1 MIKVKDFLKKE
12 DGAAELIEAV
22 IIYPVVFLCIAFLI
36 YFGLYL
42 LQNITLQTYARK
54 TAMLAARELACPG
67 YIDMFAGDKN
77 EYSAYSDASVEG
89 ADNLLES
96 IKINSN
102 PKNTDVK
109 PYRYMF
115 SSDPISGHTKGLEKI
130 LKNMVENN
138 SIIGAKKNVSVEVK
152 SKNYFV
158 VQYVDVSVEQEL
170 LDFPVLEY
178 FGIENPKVSVTV
190 EASAND
196 TDEFI
201 RNVDFVTD
209 TLEYFAKKIGID
221 VNGIRDK
228 IDEVKEKFNLN

>member
-1 MIKVKDFLKKE
+1 MIKVKDFIRKE

-22 IIYPVVFLCIAFLI
+22 IIYPVVFLCIAFML
-36 YFGLYL
+36 YVGLYI

-54 TAMLAARELACPG
+54 TAMLAAREIVCPG
-67 YIDMFAGDKN
+67 YIDMFAKE
-77 EYSAYSDASVEG
+77 EYKAYSDASVEG
-89 ADNLLES
+89 VENLVEY
-96 IKINSN
+96 ININ
-102 PKNTDVK
+102 KDPRNTDIR

-115 SSDPISGHTKGLEKI
+115 SSDPISGHTDGLETI

-138 SIIGAKKNVSVEVK
+138 SIIGAKKDVSVEVK

-170 LDFPVLEY
+170 FDFPVLEY
-178 FGIENPKVSVTV
+178 FGIENPKISAKV

-201 RNVDFVTD
+201 RNVDFVAD
-209 TLEYFAKKIGID
+209 TLEYFAKKLGID
-221 VNGIRDK
+221 VKGIRDK
-228 IDEVKEKFNLN
+228 IEEVKKKFKLD